1 MKKHGESH
9 VAHIVGEVVDGGQ
22 VGIDGNDSEGIRDHK
37 EDSQSENE
45 ANSLA
50 CYYCEKKVTKKNMWR
65 HIEEVHDKTRINT
78 DKIDVTSYPYDCEQC
93 SFSSKRKFDLKRH
106 VMVKHSLCQV
116 SFSCDICGK
125 EYRYKGS
132 LDRHAKSH

>member
-1 MKKHGESH
+1 MHTTEKFKCEICQEKCASSNALKKHGESH

-22 VGIDGNDSEGIRDHK
+22 VGIDGNDSVGIRDHK

-45 ANSLA
+45 ASSL

-78 DKIDVTSYPYDCEQC
+78 DKIDVTSYSYDCE
-93 SFSSKRKFDLKRH
+93 
-106 VMVKHSLCQV
+106 
-116 SFSCDICGK
+116 
-125 EYRYKGS
+125 
-132 LDRHAKSH
+132 